1 MTTPA
6 PHRPR
11 RRPRLHRAA
20 SDLPY
25 FSADGESYLAQ
36 TTLRELEKSRPLR
49 VLSEE
54 DFAHWQTYGYV
65 VVREAIPAEA
75 AKRLLDFTWDFQGLD
90 PGDPDGW
97 YADRPFRSELDRQLH
112 VYGFVEAY
120 HHQLLWDNRQAR
132 RVYDAFVDVWD
143 CEELWVTQ
151 DRLNLNPPNVG
162 NRDRALIEPT
172 DRGFDI
178 ELHWDID
185 TTLGVPPQRV
195 QGIIALNETGPESGG
210 FQCNPELFRRFEE
223 WKVAQPA
230 GRDPLRPS
238 VDRAEYPV
246 VRPELRPGDLLIWN
260 GLLAHGVA
268 RNVSRDQVRA
278 VQYLSMMPALEEHE
292 RLRRSRV
299 DSWRHLRTPRWNR
312 TLVGD
317 PVRHESERYPTATLD
332 ELGSRLLGLTS
343 WKDAWETPAADRSAD
358 TGTDAGAGSGT
369 DAARSADAGDG
380 PAADTDRG
388 AAAGRG
394 EEPACAASA

>member
-6 PHRPR
+6 ADRRPR
-11 RRPRLHRAA
+11 RPFLHRAA
-20 SDLPY
+20 SDRPY

-36 TTLRELEKSRPLR
+36 TTLRELTKSRPLR

-65 VVREAIPAEA
+65 IVREAVPAA
-75 AKRLLDFTWDFQGLD
+75 VAGRLLDFTWDFQGLD
-90 PGDPDGW
+90 PHRPESW
-97 YADRPFRSELDRQLH
+97 YEDRPFRSDLDRQLH

-143 CEELWVTQ
+143 CEELWVTL
-151 DRLNLNPPNVG
+151 DRLNLNPPNVR
-162 NRDRALIEPT
+162 NRDRALIEAR

-195 QGIIALNETGPESGG
+195 QGIIALNDTTPETGG
-210 FQCNPELFRRFEE
+210 FQCDPELFRRFEE
-223 WKVAQPA
+223 WKTGSPA
-230 GRDPLRPS
+230 DRDPLRPD
-238 VDRAEYPV
+238 VDRAEFPV

-268 RNVSRDQVRA
+268 RNISSDGVRA

-292 RLRRSRV
+292 RLRKSRV

-317 PVRHESERYPTATLD
+317 PVLHESKRYPTA
-332 ELGSRLLGLTS
+332 ELTPLGRRLLGLTS
-343 WKDAWETPAADRSAD
+343 WHEADDPAADD
-358 TGTDAGAGSGT
+358 HTGGAT
-369 DAARSADAGDG
+369 AAAPASVPPV
-380 PAADTDRG
+380 PAASAPAVTG
-388 AAAGRG
+388 SPATATATATQSG
-394 EEPACAASA
+394 EPACAVSV